1 MIDYKKKYLKY
12 KLKYLNLKKNP
23 KKNKLG
29 FLKGGTIDE
38 LQAYLNS
45 KNLNLKVHNVPGDGN
60 CLFHAI
66 IHQLK
71 LYPETKHYNLDNLCL
86 REETVNWLKKNPN
99 YKLPDDGGP
108 GERVTIK
115 QALLFDFDLLDDMK
129 IDYDNMKPNNIWDEY
144 IEKLGQV
151 GCWGDTHTINA
162 VCMMLQ
168 ININVYVDNNNGDRI
183 FKLNDEWPTINI
195 GYVNKNH
202 FVSLISTTD
211 IIKDE
216 ETEDEENENE
226 ENEDKENED
235 EENEDEENEDEKT
248 EENEDEETEADKA
261 KTQVQELEKVLANV
275 NKNNVKN
282 TDEILPL
289 ALEQIKKHEEENNNP
304 IKKALIPT
312 KDDDSKDKKKSFIE
326 KEAEKLEKALE
337 EIKSY
342 QPSTTANVSTEDN
355 DSKNNDS
362 FAKTIAI
369 SAIIVSLL
377 LIFLN
382 K

>member
-12 KLKYLNLKKNP
+12 KLKYLNLKNNP

-45 KNLNLKVHNVPGDGN
+45 KNLNLKVHNVSDDGN

-66 IHQLK
+66 IHQLN
-71 LYPETKHYNLDNLCL
+71 LHDINVYNLDNFSL
-86 REETVNWLKKNPN
+86 RQAAAQWLNDNPT
-99 YKLPDDGGP
+99 YILIDDGGGT
-108 GERVTIK
+108 GELFTVK
-115 QALLFDFDLLDDMK
+115 EKLLNDIEILEK
-129 IDYDNMKPNNIWDEY
+129 NSIDINKNSDEKWNEY
-144 IEKLGQV
+144 IKKIKKNK
-151 GCWGDTHTINA
+151 CWGDGLIITAISI
-162 VCMMLQ
+162 MLQ
-168 ININVYVDNNNGDRI
+168 INIIVYDVVIGEHK
-183 FKLNDEWPTINI
+183 FKTDDTHPTITI
-195 GYVNKNH
+195 GFVNQNH
-202 FVSLISTTD
+202 FVSLVSTKD

-216 ETEDEENENE
+216 ACKDEEAQDGEN
-226 ENEDKENED
+226 
-235 EENEDEENEDEKT
+235 
-248 EENEDEETEADKA
+248 
-261 KTQVQELEKVLANV
+261 
-275 NKNNVKN
+275 
-282 TDEILPL
+282 
-289 ALEQIKKHEEENNNP
+289 
-304 IKKALIPT
+304 
-312 KDDDSKDKKKSFIE
+312 
-326 KEAEKLEKALE
+326 EAEKLEKALE

-342 QPSTTANVSTEDN
+342 QPSKTADVSTEDN

>member
-29 FLKGGTIDE
+29 FLKGGTIEE
-38 LQAYLNS
+38 LQAYLDS

-66 IHQLK
+66 IHQLE
-71 LYPETKHYNLDNLCL
+71 LYPETKHHNLDNLRL

-115 QALLFDFDLLDDMK
+115 QALLFDFDLLDDME
-129 IDYDNMKPNNIWDEY
+129 IDYDNMNIDDIMESDNIWNEY

-162 VCMMLQ
+162 LCMMLQ
-168 ININVYVDNNNGDRI
+168 ININIYVDNTSGDRI
-183 FKLNDEWPTINI
+183 FKLNDELPTIKI

-202 FVSLISTTD
+202 FVSLVSTKDT
-211 IIKDE
+211 IKDE
-216 ETEDEENENE
+216 
-226 ENEDKENED
+226 KS
-235 EENEDEENEDEKT
+235 EDEKT
-248 EENEDEETEADKA
+248 KKEDKK
-261 KTQVQELEKVLANV
+261 KTQVEELEKILAKV
-275 NKNNVKN
+275 NTDNVKN
-282 TDEILPL
+282 TGDILPL
-289 ALEQIKKHEEENNNP
+289 ALEKIKKYEEENNNP
-304 IKKALIPT
+304 IKKSLMST
-312 KDDDSKDKKKSFIE
+312 KDDDSKDKKSFIE

-342 QPSTTANVSTEDN
+342 QPSKTADVSTEDN
-355 DSKNNDS
+355 DSENNKS

-369 SAIIVSLL
+369 SALIVSLL

-382 K
+382 Q

>member
-29 FLKGGTIDE
+29 FLKGGTIEE
-38 LQAYLNS
+38 LQAYLDS
-45 KNLNLKVHNVPGDGN
+45 KNLNLKVHNVSDDGN

-66 IHQLK
+66 IHQLE
-71 LYPETKHYNLDNLCL
+71 LYPETKHHNLDNLRL

-115 QALLFDFDLLDDMK
+115 QALLFDFGLLDDMK
-129 IDYDNMKPNNIWDEY
+129 IDYDTMESDNIWNEY

-183 FKLNDEWPTINI
+183 FKLNDEWSTIKI

-202 FVSLISTTD
+202 FVSLVSTKDT
-211 IIKDE
+211 IKDE
-216 ETEDEENENE
+216 ES
-226 ENEDKENED
+226 
-235 EENEDEENEDEKT
+235 EDEKT
-248 EENEDEETEADKA
+248 K
-261 KTQVQELEKVLANV
+261 
-275 NKNNVKN
+275 
-282 TDEILPL
+282 
-289 ALEQIKKHEEENNNP
+289 
-304 IKKALIPT
+304 
-312 KDDDSKDKKKSFIE
+312 
-326 KEAEKLEKALE
+326 KALE

-342 QPSTTANVSTEDN
+342 QPSKTADVSTEDN
-355 DSKNNDS
+355 DSENNKS

-369 SAIIVSLL
+369 SALIVSLL

-382 K
+382 Q